1 MKQKLCIFC
10 GQSGMSKE
18 HFWPNWI
25 REHIKKDNSKKY
37 IRGSVQ
43 GVPKGNEIEKNE
55 HYRSG
60 DVTTITF
67 RTVCKS
73 CNNGWMSKL
82 EEDLK
87 PIILNSIGNCDQLLS
102 ESETLWLAKW
112 ITMKTMVSEHTKL
125 DRHSTP
131 KSDLLNFGANRII
144 PKHFKI
150 YVAKHNSPKIADY
163 SRTTTRLGTA
173 ATIHLHLNK
182 ISPNT
187 QAVSFYL
194 GKLFIFVFSCTD
206 PTVNVLGEFKLN
218 QMTYIKNDKEDRLN
232 FKTLNVLD
240 EHEQRNIILGLEK
253 FIDSE
258 KTGAIT

>member
-1 MKQKLCIFC
+1 MKQKFCIFC

-18 HFWPNWI
+18 HFWPSWI
-25 REHIKKDNSKKY
+25 REHIKKDNRKRY
-37 IRGSVQ
+37 IHGSVQ
-43 GVPKGNEIEKNE
+43 GAPKGNESENNE
-55 HYRSG
+55 YYRSG

-73 CNNGWMSKL
+73 CNNGWMSNL
-82 EEDLK
+82 EENLK
-87 PIILNSIGNCDQLLS
+87 PIILNSMGNCDQHLS

-131 KSDLLNFGANRII
+131 ESDLLSFGANRII
-144 PKHFKI
+144 PKHFQI

-182 ISPNT
+182 TSPNT

-194 GKLFIFVFSCTD
+194 GKLFIFIFSCTD
-206 PTVNVLGEFKLN
+206 PTVNVLSEFKLN
-218 QMTYIKNDKEDRLN
+218 QMTHLKDNKVGQLN
-232 FKTLNVLD
+232 FKTLNILS
-240 EHEQRNIILGLEK
+240 EREQKNITHGLEK
-253 FIDSE
+253 FINRE
-258 KTGAIT
+258 ETRAIT